1 MKKVMKK
8 GMSNRIKELLMKFIL
23 RCRALCLFLAIAG
36 VLLTSG
42 PLRAQPY
49 ADIVAFGNSLTD
61 FGGLAAY
68 NDDFPE
74 SIEDFPVVMSNDRV
88 WIQYLADEWGAGLD
102 NNAIGGAETDE
113 HTSSQIQELSDTGAI
128 PDLSY
133 LGQVSRFIE
142 EDDAFVPADTLFA
155 VWIGGNDFLGFN
167 FAQGD
172 QNQFVNETV
181 GNIRIGLDELAEEGG
196 AQVFLVLNLPDIG
209 KIPEYND
216 SAEVSE
222 KATALARDFNLALEN
237 TLADFKQANP
247 GARVYVFDVFAYMNE
262 LIASGTFANTTDTYL
277 ELDED
282 GDWTGAYNGQPDD
295 FIFWDE
301 IHPTERT
308 HRLLAQEAAKL
319 EGSPHIV
326 LGSSLPPPSTDDD
339 TIEPEDDDD
348 STCFITVI
356 AIQWPAPENR

>member
-1 MKKVMKK
+1 
-8 GMSNRIKELLMKFIL
+8 MKFIL
-23 RCRALCLFLAIAG
+23 CCRSLSLFLAITA

-49 ADIVAFGNSLTD
+49 AEIVAFGNSLTD

-113 HTSSQIQELSDTGAI
+113 HTSSQIQELSDTGVI

-133 LGQVSRFIE
+133 LGQVSRFIDGDE
-142 EDDAFVPADTLFA
+142 AFAPADTLFA
-155 VWIGGNDFLGFN
+155 VWIGGNDFLGFD

-181 GNIRIGLDELAEEGG
+181 GNIRIGLDELAAETD
-196 AQVFLVLNLPDIG
+196 AQNFLVLNLPDMG

-216 SAEVSE
+216 NTEVSE
-222 KATALARDFNLALEN
+222 KATALARDFNQALEN
-237 TLADFKQANP
+237 TLADFKQTNA
-247 GARVYVFDVFAYMNE
+247 GVRLYVFDVFAYMNE
-262 LIASGTFANTTDTYL
+262 LIASGTFANTTGTYL
-277 ELDED
+277 ELDAD

-326 LGSSLPPPSTDDD
+326 LGSSLPPPSTDED
-339 TIEPEDDDD
+339 TIEPEDDGD
-348 STCFITVI
+348 STCLITVI
-356 AIQWPAPENR
+356 AAHTYFGSSAGRCCSP